1 MFYYTGQIW
10 FSEVFWL
17 HIFAKCT
24 AGMSQTLM
32 HFLYLFETFD
42 AYESQ
47 LSIIYYPESF
57 DADILYRIYDSHVLR
72 F

>member
-1 MFYYTGQIW
+1 
-10 FSEVFWL
+10 
-17 HIFAKCT
+17 
-24 AGMSQTLM
+24 MSQTLM
-32 HFLYLFETFD
+32 HSLYLFETFD